1 MASFIF
7 SIVTML
13 TLLCFFE
20 DDNMVSMLEYGAV
33 MMDLTHDII
42 RFKLNKGRLTGM
54 FKMMDKNMDDM
65 LTSDE
70 MGSLLVAMDGK
81 ENY

>member
-13 TLLCFFE
+13 TLPCYFE
-20 DDNMVSMLEYGAV
+20 DDNMVSMLEYGAL

-65 LTSDE
+65 LSSDE

>member
-42 RFKLNKGRLTGM
+42 RFKLNKGRLTRM

-65 LTSDE
+65 LSSDE

>member
-65 LTSDE
+65 LSSDE